1 MLFNCLIEFKIFMMQ
16 RFNLMT
22 CLFLSKDIMVEEYAQ
37 LGPLDVFIRRQQS
50 PLSTRWKFQVAKQL
64 ASALSYLVSR
74 KLFCFPLLVF
84 KFMLWCCVYPT
95 CDFSVQKNNNGK
107 RKETSHFLLSG
118 VILKL
123 NKDNLCNDLI
133 YCFAV

>member
-1 MLFNCLIEFKIFMMQ
+1 MM
-16 RFNLMT
+16 R
-22 CLFLSKDIMVEEYAQ
+22 LFLSKDIMVEEYAQ

-74 KLFCFPLLVF
+74 KHFSFLYWYLNACI
-84 KFMLWCCVYPT
+84 YPT
-95 CDFSVQKNNNGK
+95 CDFSVQKTNNGK
-107 RKETSHFLLSG
+107 RKETSHFVLSG
-118 VILKL
+118 VVLKL

-133 YCFAV
+133 YCLAV